1 DFYRFSGIF
10 RSVYLYMLP
19 RTAITDLSVIP
30 TLNEDFSR
38 GEQELEKLFE
48 AGIPAEMSL
57 FDSLSEA
64 LSRAK
69 EGAFSRVV
77 FISGG
82 DIQNYEFGGG
92 KNE

>member
-1 DFYRFSGIF
+1 
-10 RSVYLYMLP
+10 
-19 RTAITDLSVIP
+19 
-30 TLNEDFSR
+30 
-38 GEQELEKLFE
+38 
-48 AGIPAEMSL
+48 MSL